1 MRIVP
6 DPPAGVLAL
15 FKGISIII
23 PGGGLPRNI
32 CNSILI
38 NKKGF

>member
-15 FKGISIII
+15 SNVEKISIII
-23 PGGGLPRNI
+23 PGGGLLRNI
-32 CNSILI
+32 
-38 NKKGF
+38 